1 LRRPPGE
8 HFAKAFKQLDPY
20 AVCVIEE
27 GAAMVMTAKS
37 QSKGKMSPKEFQ
49 RSKDKV
55 LDYLANMI
63 GTTRKIILE
72 AVVQ

>member
-1 LRRPPGE
+1 M
-8 HFAKAFKQLDPY
+8 
-20 AVCVIEE
+20 IEE

-37 QSKGKMSPKEFQ
+37 QSKGKMSAKEFQ